1 MSDYSYNAKRK
12 VYICKIC
19 QKDKT
24 LLKSRSNKVEIIN
37 LIHMLEH
44 LKTAHNLVSKVKIEP
59 KGKKGYKTTV
69 TTRKAH

>member
-1 MSDYSYNAKRK
+1 
-12 VYICKIC
+12 
-19 QKDKT
+19 
-24 LLKSRSNKVEIIN
+24 
-37 LIHMLEH
+37 MLEH